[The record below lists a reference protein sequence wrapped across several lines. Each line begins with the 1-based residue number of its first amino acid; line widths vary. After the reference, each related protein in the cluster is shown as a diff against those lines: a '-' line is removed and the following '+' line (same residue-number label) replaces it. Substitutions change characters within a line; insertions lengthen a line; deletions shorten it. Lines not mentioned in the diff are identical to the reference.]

1 MPAEPDTAHMVIR
14 VRGVRATYT
23 THVLLAARADWTPS
37 AWPPSTTYKMV
48 AAVAAELAA
57 TAPARG

>member
-1 MPAEPDTAHMVIR
+1 MVIR

-37 AWPPSTTYKMV
+37 AWPPSTTCKMV